1 MSEHS
6 VQTQETPPSQKTQ
19 QTRPSRL
26 RRRLLVT
33 TTVLVLVLVVLAGNA
48 FEVDRRT
55 AAASGSSIITI
66 DGLGM
71 NVVQDGPAQAP
82 AVVLVHG
89 LGGST
94 RWWDPIVSLLDKH
107 YHVIRVD
114 LLGFGR
120 SAKPAGDDYSI
131 PEQAR
136 RIGKILDNLGVRQA
150 TLVGHSTGGYVVSE
164 LARDRPGLV
173 KGLVLMDTGPR
184 TSAFVSSGLV
194 GNLVSVPLIGQS
206 LWRLQTDSLVR
217 KAMSSAFSRPGY
229 QIPQELVD
237 DTRATTYH
245 ALHATDAASTH
256 YLQDQTLP
264 DRLRSFTQPLMVI
277 FGQDDHRWHSSSI
290 QDYRIDRGAQLHL
303 LPGIGHSPMQEA
315 PEQTAQLLLTFLRD
329 S

>member
-1 MSEHS
+1 
-6 VQTQETPPSQKTQ
+6 VAAAV
-19 QTRPSRL
+19 L
-26 RRRLLVT
+26 ALL
-33 TTVLVLVLVVLAGNA
+33 LVVLAGNA
-48 FEVDRRT
+48 CEVNRRT

-66 DGLGM
+66 DGQGI
-71 NVVQDGPAQAP
+71 NVVQDGPAHAP

-94 RWWDPIVSLLDKH
+94 RWWDPIVPALAER

-120 SAKPAGDDYSI
+120 SAKPAGDEYSI
-131 PEQAR
+131 AEQAR
-136 RIGKILDNLGVRQA
+136 RIGSILDDIGVDQA

-164 LARDRPGLV
+164 LARERPTLV
-173 KGLVLMDTGPR
+173 TGLVLMDTGPR
-184 TSAFVSSGLV
+184 TSAFASSGLV
-194 GNLVSVPLIGQS
+194 GDLVSAPLVGQL

-245 ALHATDAASTH
+245 ALHATDAASTR
-256 YLQDQTLP
+256 YLQEQTLP
-264 DRLRSFTQPLMVI
+264 DRLRSFTRPLMVI
-277 FGQDDHRWHSSSI
+277 FGQDDHRWHASSVE
-290 QDYRIDRGAQLHL
+290 DYRVDRGAQLHL

-315 PEQTAQLLLTFLRD
+315 PDETAQLLLTFLRG